1 VAEPADRPTRR
12 VLVTGAT
19 GFIGRHLVQRL
30 LSQGDDVI
38 ALSRD
43 PQRASAV
50 LGPQV
55 QCVADLAQ
63 LPADTAIEAIVNLA
77 GATILAQPWTRARRL
92 LLRESRLGTTRAV
105 VLLCERLQ
113 KRPSVLV
120 NASAIGYYGVR
131 SDEPVDEQT
140 GPQPIFQSQLCSDWE
155 ALAARAGPATRVTS
169 LRFGVVLGRH
179 GGALPQLVRA
189 TRLGLG
195 TILGTGRQGAPW
207 IHLEDALRLITW
219 ALEQP
224 ALTGAVNAVA
234 PEAVTQAQMMTALA
248 QILQRPIW
256 LRVPAFVL
264 RAALGEMAQL
274 LVDGQR
280 VVPSRALAA
289 GFAFRHPTLAGA
301 LEDILSRR

>member
-1 VAEPADRPTRR
+1 MAEPADRPTRR

>member
-1 VAEPADRPTRR
+1 MAEPADRPTRR

-140 GPQPIFQSQLCSDWE
+140 GPQSIFQSQLCSDWE